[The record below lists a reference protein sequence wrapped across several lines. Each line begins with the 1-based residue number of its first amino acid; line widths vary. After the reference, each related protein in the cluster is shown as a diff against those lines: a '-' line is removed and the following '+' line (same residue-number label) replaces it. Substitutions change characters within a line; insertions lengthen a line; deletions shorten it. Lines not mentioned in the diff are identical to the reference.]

1 MHKILSWDGHILSS
15 RPYLGNKCG
24 STGCSFSR
32 FIITLFKFI
41 LPQTKLHHF
50 EDAKTLSLKGYW
62 QKIFY
67 HLFTTKTA
75 IK

>member
-1 MHKILSWDGHILSS
+1 MHKILSWGGHILSS

-24 STGCSFSR
+24 SIGCNLR

-67 HLFTTKTA
+67 HLFTTKTV